1 MKTVKKLKIISIFLP
16 IFVGAGA
23 MAQQRLEMEGT
34 SIIGNKE
41 LPNVL
46 YIVPWKSTETVNFPS
61 PPIDSIMDQTLK
73 PLDRNA
79 FRRQIRYHN
88 AIFSKSTTTH

>member
-1 MKTVKKLKIISIFLP
+1 MCLP
-16 IFVGAGA
+16 ILLSTGAI
-23 MAQQRLEMEGT
+23 AQQRLEMEGT

-46 YIVPWKSTETVNFPS
+46 YIVPWKSTETVSFPS
-61 PPIDSIMDQTLK
+61 PPIESILDQKLK

-79 FRRQIRYHN
+79 FRRKIRYHQ
-88 AIFSKSTTTH
+88 AIFSTPASMQ

>member
-1 MKTVKKLKIISIFLP
+1 
-16 IFVGAGA
+16 

-73 PLDRNA
+73 PLDRNT
-79 FRRQIRYHN
+79 FRRQIRYHS

>member
-1 MKTVKKLKIISIFLP
+1 MKTIKHLKIMSILLP
-16 IFVGAGA
+16 IFIATSAV
-23 MAQQRLEMEGT
+23 AQQRLEMEGT

-61 PPIDSIMDQTLK
+61 PPVESIMDQTLK
-73 PLDRNA
+73 PLDRSA
-79 FRRQIRYHN
+79 FRRQIRYHA
-88 AIFSKSTTTH
+88 AIFSTTATKQ

>member
-1 MKTVKKLKIISIFLP
+1 MKTNKHLKIISILLTILFTT
-16 IFVGAGA
+16 GAL
-23 MAQQRLEMEGT
+23 AQQRLEMEGT
-34 SIIGNKE
+34 AIIGNKE

-46 YIVPWKSTETVNFPS
+46 YIVPWKSTETVSFPS
-61 PPIDSIMDQTLK
+61 PPIESIMDQALQ

-88 AIFSKSTTTH
+88 AIFPPSTANQ